1 MTSFQDPND
10 AGLSQASQ
18 HFKRVA
24 DEVLDNYLRRKPP
37 AASQLTS
44 PGTSHVTPPQ
54 LIEAL
59 EQLFTIIIKL
69 DKEEGQRGRVPED
82 EADRLGDHG
91 LSLLADLAS
100 WASQLGLDNAR
111 REIQKITLP
120 IADWVVRHGA
130 RLRNIELMVDAL
142 AATANGLGD
151 PKALEVLAQFMGRVV
166 QAVAEP
172 IKQDLEKANPGRPW
186 RILNLNRGIVA
197 TRAHNTALMEQVFD
211 DIVRYLP
218 DDASQFFREG
228 MQQMEALNYPLDVR
242 AVMQRYYTAWS
253 QHRVH

>member
-10 AGLSQASQ
+10 AGLSQASE

-24 DEVLDNYLRRKPP
+24 GEVLDNYLRRKPP
-37 AASQLTS
+37 AASRATS
-44 PGTSHVTPPQ
+44 PVTSRVTPPQ

-69 DKEEGQRGRVPED
+69 DKEEGRRGPVPED
-82 EADRLGDHG
+82 EADRLGDYG

-100 WASQLGLDNAR
+100 WGSQLGLEDAR
-111 REIQKITLP
+111 REIQKIALP
-120 IADWVVRHGA
+120 IADWAVRHGA
-130 RLRNIELMVDAL
+130 RLRSIDLVVDAC
-142 AATANGLGD
+142 AATANGLRD
-151 PKALEVLAQFMGRVV
+151 PKALEVLAKFMGRLV

-172 IKQDLEKANPGRPW
+172 IKQDLEKANSGRPW
-186 RILNLNRGIVA
+186 RILNLNRAIVA

-211 DIVRYLP
+211 DVVRYLP
-218 DDASQFFREG
+218 DDAPQFFREG
-228 MQQMEALNYPLDVR
+228 MQQMEALDYPLDVR
-242 AVMQRYYTAWS
+242 AVMHRYYTAWS